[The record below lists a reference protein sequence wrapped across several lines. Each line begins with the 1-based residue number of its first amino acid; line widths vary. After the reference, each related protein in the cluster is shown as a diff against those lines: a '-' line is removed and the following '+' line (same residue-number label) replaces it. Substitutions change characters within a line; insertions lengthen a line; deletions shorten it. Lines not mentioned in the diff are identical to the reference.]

1 MQRQQKMNKK
11 IFYAGIIVAIAI
23 VSVLAVSFSIK
34 TASQNVSTSQY
45 LEHNMILKQ
54 KLSESEISMS
64 SPIQLR
70 TPDEIKQYCSFFADD
85 EKQNLVEYCTSTEL
99 KDKNGEFLGNVHM
112 VGLKDIPQMVLVLIQ
127 TDPSMLQIDS
137 VKTVFGA
144 AIQDLVCKCWADVKP
159 DNFAS
164 IGDWVDGMRSF
175 HTSDTQIH
183 SKSKQIVLEGK
194 TLQLELTTNNGGYLW
209 QLYVYN

>member
-1 MQRQQKMNKK
+1 MNKK